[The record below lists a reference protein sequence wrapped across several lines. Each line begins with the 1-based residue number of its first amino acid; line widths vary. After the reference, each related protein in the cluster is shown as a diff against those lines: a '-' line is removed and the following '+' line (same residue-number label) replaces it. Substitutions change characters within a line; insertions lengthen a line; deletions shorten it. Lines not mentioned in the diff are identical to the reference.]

1 MKSISNF
8 FAGVAKGARRL
19 NQGGAK
25 TNKVFRAY
33 EAKDYETMI
42 SMLSSM
48 SAQQFTRD
56 LRKEEMTLLHHCA
69 IDDNVEAL

>member
-19 NQGGAK
+19 NSGGMK
-25 TNKVFRAY
+25 INKVFGAY

-48 SAQQFTRD
+48 SAQ
-56 LRKEEMTLLHHCA
+56 
-69 IDDNVEAL
+69 